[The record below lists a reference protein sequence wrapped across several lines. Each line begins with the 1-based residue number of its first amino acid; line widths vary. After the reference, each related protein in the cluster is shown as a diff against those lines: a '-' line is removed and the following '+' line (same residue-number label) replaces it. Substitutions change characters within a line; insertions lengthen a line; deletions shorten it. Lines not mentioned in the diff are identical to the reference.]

1 MEVGSMSENEKKFIV
16 NSYMLIDKDDDELLT
31 FGEAVEEVE
40 QQKLLQSENIYKII
54 NINTG
59 DEVDLD

>member
-1 MEVGSMSENEKKFIV
+1 MKTNSKKFIV

-31 FGEAVEEVE
+31 FEEAVKEVE
-40 QQKLLQSENIYKII
+40 QQKLLQPENIYKII

-59 DEVDLD
+59 DEHD